1 MIKQSW
7 NISSE
12 EKCRILNIHE
22 TATKKLY
29 LINEQN
35 TQKFDYFMTKDDG
48 FNEETSGKAL
58 YFVKNGDTFDVWFE
72 NQNGEIL
79 SSGTKLPT
87 RGELGII
94 FNQSEKT

>member
-1 MIKQSW
+1 M
-7 NISSE
+7 
-12 EKCRILNIHE
+12 
-22 TATKKLY
+22 
-29 LINEQN
+29 INEQN

-79 SSGTKLPT
+79 SSGTKLLNTKHEWKKLLP
-87 RGELGII
+87 
-94 FNQSEKT
+94 NYQVN

>member
-12 EKCRILNIHE
+12 EKYRIVNIHE

-29 LINEQN
+29 MINEQN

-58 YFVKNGDTFDVWFE
+58 YFVKNGM
-72 NQNGEIL
+72 IH
-79 SSGTKLPT
+79 T
-87 RGELGII
+87 RWCFI
-94 FNQSEKT
+94 FFSP